1 MAEYLASEVKVKG
14 GAEYLADEVK
24 VKRVEQST

>member
-14 GAEYLADEVK
+14 GAEYPADEVK